1 MSHKSVL
8 VSTRFTQAELD
19 QIAAHAKILNLKP
32 STFIRAALYLYIE
45 TNPEIPSK
53 DVKIVYGI
61 DGNQNVVKGPTSFRT
76 DEKQQLILSEYL
88 TLTRAKKS
96 SLVRHAAVLACGES
110 VKFLQSHPGFCAVP
124 LYLGPISST
133 TERRD
138 HAVSSRLEG
147 SAFNL
152 LNKMAREKGLSRCQ
166 FIEQAILAALKQS

>member
-8 VSTRFTQAELD
+8 VSTRFTQAELG
-19 QIAAHAKILNLKP
+19 QIGAHAKLLGLKL

-45 TNPEIPSK
+45 NNPEIPSK
-53 DVKIVYGI
+53 DVKTVYGI
-61 DGNQNVVKGPTSFRT
+61 DSDPNVVKGPTSFRT
-76 DEKQQLILSEYL
+76 DEKQQLTLSEYL

-110 VKFLQSHPGFCAVP
+110 VESLQSRPEFCAVP
-124 LYLGPISST
+124 LYRGPISSP
-133 TERRD
+133 TERRE

-152 LNKMAREKGLSRCQ
+152 LNKRAREKGLSRCQ